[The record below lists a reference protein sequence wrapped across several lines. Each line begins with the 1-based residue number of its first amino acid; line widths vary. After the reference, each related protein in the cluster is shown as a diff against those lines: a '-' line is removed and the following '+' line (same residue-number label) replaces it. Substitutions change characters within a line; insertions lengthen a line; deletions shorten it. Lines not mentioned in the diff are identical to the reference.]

1 LRLLTASLFV
11 LVAAG
16 CSAATPDVAPAVETR
31 TAPEAAYVAPPPPKK
46 PARGLEERVNGV
58 RVVHLTGTPEE
69 MGTQMGEICGE
80 DIRYLLESNLK
91 KIPWVAKDLAGAVAK
106 AKLRAAGIPEE
117 QMRELRATAKA
128 ARVDEDWLL
137 VAASVIEIVE
147 ETRACAAVAAW
158 GTATPAHETIVG
170 RNLDWHDI
178 GALHSRGLLIVRH
191 PEKGHA
197 FVSCGFPGIP
207 GVLTGMNDAGVFT
220 ADLVQFA
227 KTKVPPKDDGI
238 PVMSLQR
245 LALERSATAEEAA
258 ALYESSP
265 RTVPQNYIVADAAG
279 AAFLEADS
287 QKLSRRAPC
296 GDTVAGTN
304 WAQEERGKLK
314 GDVRFGN
321 LCACIDPKVGAL
333 GVPEIEA
340 ALGAAGS
347 GPLSVMS
354 VVALPARRA
363 LRVSIGSMPA
373 CKGPFVDVDAGALM
387 DKDVR

>member
-1 LRLLTASLFV
+1 MRLLTVPLLV
-11 LVAAG
+11 LLVAG
-16 CSAATPDVAPAVETR
+16 CSAATPAVETR
-31 TAPEAAYVAPPPPKK
+31 TAQEAAHVPAPPPKK
-46 PARGLEERVNGV
+46 PARGFEERVNGV

-80 DIRYLLESNLK
+80 DIRYLLEANLK
-91 KIPWVAKDLAGAVAK
+91 KIPWIAKDLKAAMEK
-106 AKLRAAGIPEE
+106 AKRAAAGIPDD
-117 QMRELRATAKA
+117 QMRELRATARA
-128 ARVDEDWLL
+128 AKLDEDWLL
-137 VAASVIEIVE
+137 VASSVIEVVE

-170 RNLDWHDI
+170 RNLDWFDI
-178 GALHSRGLLIVRH
+178 GALHSRGLLVVRH
-191 PEKGHA
+191 PDSGHA

-207 GVLTGMNDAGVFT
+207 GVLTGMNDTGLFT

-227 KTKVPPKDDGI
+227 KTKVAPRDDGI

-245 LALERSATAEEAA
+245 MALERCATAADA
-258 ALYESSP
+258 VALYEKSP

-287 QKLSRRAPC
+287 QKLSRRAPL

-304 WAQEERGKLK
+304 WAEEERGALK

-321 LCACIDPKVGAL
+321 LCACIDPKVGTL

-340 ALGAAGS
+340 ALGAANS

-354 VVALPARRA
+354 VVAVPLRRA
-363 LRVSIGSMPA
+363 LRVSIGPLPA
-373 CKGPFVDVDAGALM
+373 CKGPFVDIDAGELM

>member
-1 LRLLTASLFV
+1 LRLLTASLV
-11 LVAAG
+11 LVVAG
-16 CSAATPDVAPAVETR
+16 CSAAVPTAETR
-31 TAPEAAYVAPPPPKK
+31 TAPETAYPAPAK
-46 PARGLEERVNGV
+46 PARGFEERVNGV

-80 DIRYLLESNLK
+80 DIRYLLEANLK

-106 AKLRAAGIPEE
+106 AKLRAAGIPDE

-128 ARVDEDWLL
+128 AHVDEDWML
-137 VAASVIEIVE
+137 VAATVIEIVE
-147 ETRACAAVAAW
+147 EMRACAAVAAW
-158 GTATPAHETIVG
+158 GAATPGHETIVG

-178 GALHSRGLLIVRH
+178 GALHTRGMLVVRH

-207 GVLTGMNDAGVFT
+207 GVLTSMNDAGVFT

-227 KTKVPPKDDGI
+227 KTKVAPRADGI

-245 LALERSATAEEAA
+245 LVLERSATAAEAA
-258 ALYESSP
+258 ALFESSP

-279 AAFLEADS
+279 AVFLEADA
-287 QKLSRRAPC
+287 QKVSRRAPS

-304 WAQEERGKLK
+304 WAAEERGTLK

-321 LCACIDPKVGAL
+321 LCAAIDPKVGAI

-340 ALGAAGS
+340 ALGAASS
-347 GPLSVMS
+347 GQLSVMS
-354 VVALPARRA
+354 VVAVPLRRA
-363 LRVSIGSMPA
+363 LRVSIGPMPA
-373 CKGPFVDVDAGALM
+373 CKGPFVDVDAGELM